1 LTAGS
6 DAARTGTAAAG
17 KRNDRGVDM
26 DVKSLIPFSRR
37 SALSGAEGDPF
48 ASMRRE
54 MERVFD
60 SFSRDWNLPEVFAPS
75 GFQSPKV
82 DLAETGAGLELTA
95 ELPGIDPKDIQL
107 DLSEGV
113 LTLRAEHKTQ
123 KEEKDEKKQYH
134 LIERARGSYLRRFA
148 LPFDVDEDKVEAH
161 FDKGILK
168 VSVPRSAQPEKAAR
182 KIEIKAG

>member
-1 LTAGS
+1 
-6 DAARTGTAAAG
+6 
-17 KRNDRGVDM
+17 M

-37 SALSGAEGDPF
+37 SGLGAEGGDPF

-60 SFSRDWNLPEVFAPS
+60 SFSRDWNLPEVFTPS

-82 DLAETGAGLELTA
+82 DLVESDGGLELTA

-113 LTLRAEHKTQ
+113 LTLKAEHKTE

-134 LIERARGSYLRRFA
+134 LVERSRGTYLRRFA
-148 LPFDVDEDKVEAH
+148 LPFEVDEDKIEAN

-168 VSVPRSAQPEKAAR
+168 VRVPRSAQPEKAAR